1 MESVCVLRRG
11 CAACIDKKHL
21 IDKTVL
27 GSFLEYGISFL
38 WGGSYPHRLSKS
50 VNRSFVMSALHLDTS
65 INVLLN
71 NFYLWQIFIVK
82 CFKKPLLFRISNL
95 FPKPHEICRLKKKT
109 NKLHLWSLSQIR
121 FVDDIFSFHESVINV
136 VDVEKSPCFGIF
148 NPIFSKT
155 IDIFTSKYS
164 SLITIYDK
172 NAEHASSQYANLLG
186 LLDDKRSRKEMKNG
200 QEKSKGQDL
209 SQIAK
214 ICCFEAKR
222 ITFCC
227 ERNPIDRF
235 INKIVVNSIAEPENS
250 RSLHLQILK
259 VVRFW
264 NKNNFYLKIFLG
276 HINA

>member
-1 MESVCVLRRG
+1 MTFSASMRVASTSLTLKNPPVLVFFTRFSVKQLV
-11 CAACIDKKHL
+11 
-21 IDKTVL
+21 
-27 GSFLEYGISFL
+27 FLL
-38 WGGSYPHRLSKS
+38 
-50 VNRSFVMSALHLDTS
+50 
-65 INVLLN
+65 
-71 NFYLWQIFIVK
+71 Q
-82 CFKKPLLFRISNL
+82 
-95 FPKPHEICRLKKKT
+95 
-109 NKLHLWSLSQIR
+109 
-121 FVDDIFSFHESVINV
+121 
-136 VDVEKSPCFGIF
+136 
-148 NPIFSKT
+148 
-155 IDIFTSKYS
+155 KYS